1 MYRFKF
7 GFIGE
12 MDICTFLS
20 LSREKYQKSA
30 TQGRPPKVP
39 PLRNPPPLCATP
51 SPSEWRRSLIARKVG
66 DTRYPAR
73 TAERRPCGNRP
84 KRGEERENFSLIP
97 ANRSVPRA
105 RRSAE
110 VADCRR
116 PVNYPRIR
124 PFCPPAKRQRRTGDR
139 ILKESTWV
147 LSLSGALLVLF
158 SRQGEKSTH
167 IHLPDKPQFTVPTLP
182 S

>member
-1 MYRFKF
+1 MYF
-7 GFIGE
+7 
-12 MDICTFLS
+12 S
-20 LSREKYQKSA
+20 LPVERKVPKERHLREA
-30 TQGRPPKVP
+30 LRP
-39 PLRNPPPLCATP
+39 PLRNPP
-51 SPSEWRRSLIARKVG
+51 SPRDPFARVGRRGLIARKVG

-73 TAERRPCGNRP
+73 TAERRPRGNRL
-84 KRGEERENFSLIP
+84 KRGEERGNFSYIP

-139 ILKESTWV
+139 IRKERTWV
-147 LSLSGALLVLF
+147 LSLRGDSFGTFL
-158 SRQGEKSTH
+158 SPRKEKY
-167 IHLPDKPQFTVPTLP
+167 IVPSP
-182 S
+182 R